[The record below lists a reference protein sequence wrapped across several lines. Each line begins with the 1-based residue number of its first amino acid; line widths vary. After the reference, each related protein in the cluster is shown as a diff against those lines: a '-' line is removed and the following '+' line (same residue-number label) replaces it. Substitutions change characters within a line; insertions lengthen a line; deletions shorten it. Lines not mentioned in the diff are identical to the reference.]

1 MATSYSQSGS
11 GTLYFDPMTSHRY
24 NTFTFP
30 VVYAEVPEVTINF
43 SDSYLIATLHSV
55 TKTGFTVDAYNYAFG
70 KVQTKDFSWTAVGVA
85 FV

>member
-1 MATSYSQSGS
+1 
-11 GTLYFDPMTSHRY
+11 MTSHRY

-30 VVYAEVPEVTINF
+30 VAYAEVPEVTINF

-70 KVQTKDFSWTAVGVA
+70 EVRTKGFSWTAVGVT